1 MYMNPRPQPR
11 WSNRSLILMGL
22 VLLGSILLAG
32 SAAISIYKEK
42 QGGFTQSC
50 LGTLN
55 GKIVFA
61 KNNDHTPFEIIDQS
75 GHRFI
80 PVLQSNESVLSKTGH
95 ASICYSLIV
104 NNSKGLGRIYVNKV
118 DYLPLPNEGK

>member
-1 MYMNPRPQPR
+1 MYMNPRPKVR
-11 WSNRSLILMGL
+11 WSKRSLILMGL
-22 VLLGSILLAG
+22 VLTGSILLAG
-32 SAAISIYKEK
+32 SASISMYREK
-42 QGGFTQSC
+42 QAPLNTSC
-50 LGTLN
+50 VGTLN

-61 KNNDHTPFEIIDQS
+61 KNNEITPFEIIDQS

-95 ASICYSLIV
+95 ASICYSLIE
-104 NNSKGLGRIYVNKV
+104 NNNKGVGRIYVNKV